1 MKTYGVAVI
10 GCGYMG
16 KAHLEA
22 LSRHE
27 RTQVTAV
34 VDANAA
40 VARETARQ
48 FGIPRWH
55 TDYRVFAGDRDVDAV
70 VIATYP
76 STHLEITKEYLAH
89 GKHVLCE
96 KPVAANP
103 ADTQAFFRLCRRA
116 KAKVMVGH
124 ILRHNETY
132 RQAMQMIHS
141 GKIGFPLVMRMS
153 QVKQS
158 QHWAGHLALLQD
170 ASPIV
175 DCGVHYFDLMR
186 WATGSEL
193 ESVSGIGQRLD
204 GDVPAHTYNYGLA
217 AVAMADGSAGYFEA
231 GWGQTLKTDFRKEF
245 TGPKGRIEIIYQC
258 FRPLS
263 QQSLGNAIRF
273 YDFASGE
280 MTETNIPYEGKS
292 TLSQIS
298 HFVRVMDGKA
308 EPVPSLED
316 VCSAMHMALMAD
328 QAIREKRV
336 LTNPDARC
344 GQDIPLPHCIS

>member
-16 KAHLEA
+16 KTHLEA
-22 LSRHE
+22 LCRQE

-34 VDANAA
+34 VDADAA

-48 FGIPRWH
+48 WGIPRWH

-76 STHLEITKEYLAH
+76 STHLEITKEYLTR

-96 KPVAANP
+96 KPVAANL
-103 ADTQAFFRLCRRA
+103 ADTLAFCRLWRRA

-132 RQAMQMIHS
+132 RQAMEMIRS
-141 GKIGFPLVMRMS
+141 GKIGFPIVMRMS

-158 QHWAGHLALLQD
+158 EHWAGHLALLQD

-175 DCGVHYFDLMR
+175 DCGVHYFDIMR

-193 ESVSGIGQRLD
+193 QSVSGIGRRLD
-204 GDVPAHTYNYGLA
+204 SDVPPHTYNYGLA
-217 AVAMADGSAGYFEA
+217 AVAMADGSMGYFEA
-231 GWGQTLKTDFRKEF
+231 GWGQTLKTDSRKEF
-245 TGPKGRIEIIYQC
+245 TGPKGRIEIIYQSA
-258 FRPLS
+258 RPLAE
-263 QQSLGNAIRF
+263 QAYGNAVRF
-273 YDFASGE
+273 FDFTAGE
-280 MTETNIPYEGKS
+280 MTEMNIPYDGKPAF
-292 TLSQIS
+292 SQIS
-298 HFVRVMDGKA
+298 HFVRVMDGEA

-316 VCSAMHMALMAD
+316 VYSAMRMSLTAD

-336 LTNPDARC
+336 LGSLDERC
-344 GQDIPLPHCIS
+344 GEGASLPLYVP

>member
-22 LSRHE
+22 ISRHE
-27 RTQVTAV
+27 RMQVTAV
-34 VDANAA
+34 VDADAA
-40 VARETARQ
+40 VAQNTATQ

-103 ADTQAFFRLCRRA
+103 ADTQAFFRLCLQA
-116 KAKVMVGH
+116 KDKVLVGH

-141 GKIGFPLVMRMS
+141 GKIGFPLSIRLS

-158 QHWAGHLALLQD
+158 QNWAGHLALLQD
-170 ASPIV
+170 ASPIL

-204 GDVPAHTYNYGLA
+204 GEVPAHTYNYGLA
-217 AVAMADGSAGYFEA
+217 AITMADGSTGYFEA
-231 GWGQTLKTDFRKEF
+231 GWGPNLKTDFRKEF

-263 QQSLGNAIRF
+263 HQHLGNAIRF
-273 YDFASGE
+273 YDFATGD
-280 MTETNIPYEGKS
+280 MTETNVPYEGKS
-292 TLSQIS
+292 AFSQIS
-298 HFVRVMDGKA
+298 HFVQVMDGMA

-316 VCSAMHMALMAD
+316 ACYAMHMALTAD
-328 QAIREKRV
+328 QAIRERRT
-336 LTNPDARC
+336 LLNPAAHC
-344 GQDIPLPHCIS
+344 GQDAAFPC